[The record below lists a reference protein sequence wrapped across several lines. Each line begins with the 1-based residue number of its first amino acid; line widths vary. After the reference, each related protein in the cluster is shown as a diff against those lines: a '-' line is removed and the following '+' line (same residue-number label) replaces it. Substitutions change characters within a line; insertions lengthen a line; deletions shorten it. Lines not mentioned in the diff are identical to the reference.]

1 MSRLK
6 AHWRALAIVLALVL
20 WAAWYS
26 RPVDIYTV
34 APGTKEPDMMD
45 LTLSSL
51 GENHKDYPLKNLTP
65 EDPEWGPALEAVEAL
80 RFRRPPWNLVLQFI
94 PDHRTTGRITHDG
107 DHHVM
112 FFLGRQTKG
121 YIQVQFFIDE
131 WMYHSPHSNRHLT
144 LWVTEPK
151 ETGDALAE
159 AFRPLLEP
167 N

>member
-1 MSRLK
+1 MNCLK
-6 AHWRALAIVLALVL
+6 NHWKALALLTALVL

-45 LTLSSL
+45 LTLSNL

-65 EDPEWGPALEAVEAL
+65 EDPEWGPALKAVEAL
-80 RFRRPPWNLVLQFI
+80 RFRRPPWNAVLQFI
-94 PDHRTTGRITHDG
+94 PDHRTTGRATQDG

-112 FFLGRQTKG
+112 FFLGRRTKG

-131 WMYHSPHSNRHLT
+131 WMYHSPHSNRNLT
-144 LWVTEPK
+144 LWVKNSRES
-151 ETGDALAE
+151 GDALAE
-159 AFRPLLEP
+159 VLRPLLNET
-167 N
+167 